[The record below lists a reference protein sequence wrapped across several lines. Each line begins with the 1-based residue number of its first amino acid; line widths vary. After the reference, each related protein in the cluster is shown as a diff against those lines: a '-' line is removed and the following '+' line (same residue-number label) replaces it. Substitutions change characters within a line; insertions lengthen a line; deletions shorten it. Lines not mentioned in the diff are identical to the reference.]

1 MVLLLFF
8 FVVSVLMLMIKI
20 IYFCK
25 YEAVVNAVQ
34 VKFPC
39 IFIPLL
45 SLNQTALQQKRILRI
60 ATNKIVA
67 LFS

>member
-1 MVLLLFF
+1 MVLLLLF

-39 IFIPLL
+39 IFIPL